1 MVIEAMMSKAI
12 MNKVMT
18 KQISKG
24 LVLAAALA
32 SALPLQAAPAADQHW
47 ALMAERLFPMVSSV
61 KQGSAKPA
69 TLAAALE
76 SRQKRINACALA
88 PKCLL
93 LAATWTDEEM
103 EAVAAAVPPAV
114 ASPARQPPMADDGA
128 RAQVVRELRG
138 LNAILQTYGFGTQP
152 RYPTI
157 DGPVEK
163 TGTPDFKALVADA
176 VTLAEAGKNDPAL
189 SLDPSIALA
198 IALMDVSERHEAIAF
213 EPLDKDHNAAA
224 MARARSIDWKHYK
237 YTSII
242 VPGVGP
248 ENALIPLSARGKL
261 HVQLAASRFAK
272 GDVGFIIVSGAAVH
286 PRGSQFVEAVEMRK
300 ALIERFHIPADR
312 IVIEPYARHTT
323 TNLRNATRRLVALN
337 APVDKPALIIANVE
351 QSRYIE
357 SPEFAA
363 RNPAELGYQP
373 GVVGPRMSP
382 FELEFRPSLHSLRV
396 DPWDPLDP

>member
-1 MVIEAMMSKAI
+1 MVRR
-12 MNKVMT
+12 MT
-18 KQISKG
+18 RRLI
-24 LVLAAALA
+24 LAAALA
-32 SALPLQAAPAADQHW
+32 AALPLHAAPVGDQHW
-47 ALMAERLFPMVSSV
+47 SLLAGRLFPLVSSV
-61 KQGSAKPA
+61 KHSSGRPPA
-69 TLAAALE
+69 SLAAMLD
-76 SRQKRINACALA
+76 SRKNRMDACQQA

-93 LAATWTDEEM
+93 VAATWTDTEM
-103 EAVAAAVPPAV
+103 GALADAVPTAAAS
-114 ASPARQPPMADDGA
+114 SPNQSPMADDGV

-138 LNAILQTYGFGTQP
+138 LNVILQVYGFGNPP

-176 VTLAEAGKNDPAL
+176 LTLAEAGKNDPAL
-189 SLDPSIALA
+189 NLDPSIALA
-198 IALMDVSERHEAIAF
+198 IALLDASDRHEAVSF
-213 EPLDKDHNAAA
+213 EPLDQAHNAPAL
-224 MARARSIDWKHYK
+224 ARARGIDWKRYK
-237 YTSII
+237 YTAII

-248 ENALIPLSARGKL
+248 ENPVIPLSARGKL
-261 HVQLAASRFAK
+261 HVQLAASRFAD
-272 GDVGFIIVSGAAVH
+272 GDVAFVIVSGAAVH

-323 TNLRNATRRLVALN
+323 TNLRNATRRLVALG
-337 APVDKPALIIANVE
+337 APLTQPALIIANVE

-363 RNPAELGYQP
+363 RNQAELGYEP
-373 GVVGPRMSP
+373 GSIGPRRSP
-382 FELEFRPSLHSLRV
+382 FELEFLPSQRSLRV